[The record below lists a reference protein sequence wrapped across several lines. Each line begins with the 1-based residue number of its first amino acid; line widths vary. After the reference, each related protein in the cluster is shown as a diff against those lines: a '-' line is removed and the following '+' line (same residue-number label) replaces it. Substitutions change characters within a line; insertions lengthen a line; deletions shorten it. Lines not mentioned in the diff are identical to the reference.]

1 MLCIKILNIRFI
13 FKLFWGRKGS
23 CFPYEGNSV
32 FYFIICR
39 VLFWVFKYIYI
50 YIKQRR
56 RKQLVVSLNPNTVC
70 LLNEPAAVP
79 RKQLPANQHA
89 RSDLATMSRLCKH
102 LIITIKLSINLHY
115 CSLFKR

>member
-1 MLCIKILNIRFI
+1 MREIVFLIKGILYFTS
-13 FKLFWGRKGS
+13 LFVD
-23 CFPYEGNSV
+23 FFFLIN
-32 FYFIICR
+32 
-39 VLFWVFKYIYI
+39 
-50 YIKQRR
+50 IKQRR
-56 RKQLVVSLNPNTVC
+56 GEWELVVSLNPNTVC

-79 RKQLPANQHA
+79 RKQLPANKHA

>member
-1 MLCIKILNIRFI
+1 MLCSEIFNTRFI
-13 FKLFWGRKGS
+13 FKLFQGHERN
-23 CFPYEGNSV
+23 CFPYKGNSV

-39 VLFWVFKYIYI
+39 FFKIN
-50 YIKQRR
+50 IKQRR
-56 RKQLVVSLNPNTVC
+56 GEWELVVPLNPNTVC

-79 RKQLPANQHA
+79 RKQLPANKHA